1 MKVRDV
7 MTVRV
12 ATLRPDEA
20 LERAAALFIER
31 RIGGAPVVTEDGE
44 VVGVLSTSDLAR
56 SRAAVDDASRP
67 VAEAMSTDVLS
78 LDEGMELSEAA
89 RALEQRRVKRAP
101 VLRDGRLVGM
111 VTRSDLLRPHLRT
124 DHEIRA
130 DVEMDVL
137 VRTLGLSPRSVRVD
151 VRDGIVHLSGRIG
164 PEGTRTILRRLA
176 DGVDGVVAV
185 IDDTTTSA
193 DEAEGAQAW
202 AAR

>member
-20 LERAAALFIER
+20 LERATALFIDR
-31 RIGGAPVVTEDGE
+31 RIGGAPVVTEHGE

-56 SRAAVDDASRP
+56 IQGADGVAARVVADA
-67 VAEAMSTDVLS
+67 MTTDLLS
-78 LDEGMELSEAA
+78 LDESMELSEAA

-101 VLRDGRLVGM
+101 VLRESRLVGI

-124 DHEIRA
+124 DQEIRTEL
-130 DVEMDVL
+130 EMEVL

-151 VRDGIVHLSGRIG
+151 VRQGVVHLSGMVG
-164 PEGTRTILRRLA
+164 PEGSQTILRRLA
-176 DGVDGVVAV
+176 RGVDGVVAV

-193 DEAEGAQAW
+193 DEGEGVQAW